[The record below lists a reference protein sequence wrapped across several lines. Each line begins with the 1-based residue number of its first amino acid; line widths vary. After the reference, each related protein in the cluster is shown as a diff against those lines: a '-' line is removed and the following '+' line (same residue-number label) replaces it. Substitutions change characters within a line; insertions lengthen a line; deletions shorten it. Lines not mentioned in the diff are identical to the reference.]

1 MVQEGW
7 THPRFGDCDI
17 KIGGSS
23 AWSRTALS
31 CLSSPP
37 PVILPFYA
45 GCPLELLFFDV
56 CAWILTSAYFD
67 ILHFQQL
74 WPNHLQAVPGFILQ
88 VTGCLPKVCFLIRY
102 AKPFKTFSFL
112 VFLTVWSSAF
122 WDMAS
127 ESGCHFGTTPSPP
140 TWGLICLSLKKKNW
154 MYTASFLFV
163 INSWLIFVIPTLT
176 KLCQ

>member
-1 MVQEGW
+1 MSGIMFHDGTRGMNTPKVRWLWHQDW
-7 THPRFGDCDI
+7 LVFSVVRDRPFF
-17 KIGGSS
+17 
-23 AWSRTALS
+23 LS

-37 PVILPFYA
+37 PAIVPFYA

-74 WPNHLQAVPGFILQ
+74 WANHLQAVPGFILQ

-112 VFLTVWSSAF
+112 VFLTVWSSVLG
-122 WDMAS
+122 DMAS
-127 ESGCHFGTTPSPP
+127 ESGCHFGTTPPP
-140 TWGLICLSLKKKNW
+140 PH
-154 MYTASFLFV
+154 AV
-163 INSWLIFVIPTLT
+163 
-176 KLCQ
+176 